1 MLNRMSSTV
10 QIPVDRHASY
20 NKSRIFL
27 VSVLALFTAGVAA
40 SLRADVASDLQRIF
54 FDPIDRAHSAEMT
67 GSVLGVPFLGMA
79 FTIAIGSPLLDLIG
93 MALLLPLSAV
103 CFITGTLIILFASS
117 IAAGGSV
124 YNVIWIGAVI
134 SGIAWGLVETVI
146 NPLAATI
153 YSDDKTAKLNLL
165 HAWWPGGLIA

>member
-1 MLNRMSSTV
+1 MSAPAAA
-10 QIPVDRHASY
+10 PVDRHADY

-54 FDPIDRAHSAEMT
+54 FDPIDKAHSAQMI

-103 CFITGTLIILFASS
+103 CFIAGTLTIMFASS
-117 IAAGGSV
+117 IASGGSV
-124 YNVIWIGAVI
+124 YNVIWAGAVI
-134 SGIAWGLVETVI
+134 TGIAWGLVETVI
-146 NPLAATI
+146 NPLTATI
-153 YSDDKTAKLNLL
+153 YSDDKTARLNVL
-165 HAWWPGGLIA
+165 HAWWPGGL

>member
-1 MLNRMSSTV
+1 MSVTAST
-10 QIPVDRHASY
+10 PVDRHASY

-54 FDPIDRAHSAEMT
+54 FDPIDKAHSAEMI

-93 MALLLPLSAV
+93 MGLLLPLSGV
-103 CFITGTLIILFASS
+103 CFIIGTLVILFASN
-117 IAAGGSV
+117 IAGGASV

-134 SGIAWGLVETVI
+134 TGIGW
-146 NPLAATI
+146 
-153 YSDDKTAKLNLL
+153 
-165 HAWWPGGLIA
+165 